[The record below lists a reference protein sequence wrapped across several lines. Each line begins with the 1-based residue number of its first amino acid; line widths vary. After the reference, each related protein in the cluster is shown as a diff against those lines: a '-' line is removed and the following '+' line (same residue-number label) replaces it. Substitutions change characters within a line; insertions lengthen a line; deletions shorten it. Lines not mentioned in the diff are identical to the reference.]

1 MTVGPYGFNS
11 VLFLG
16 IFAIYSWRIK
26 KGKFDLPTIAEG
38 SPNLNLDVSRQPS
51 SS

>member
-1 MTVGPYGFNS
+1 MTVGPHGFNS

-16 IFAIYSWRIK
+16 IFAIHSWRIK
-26 KGKFDLPTIAEG
+26 KGKFGLPTIAED
-38 SPNLNLDVSRQPS
+38 SSDLNLDVSRQPS